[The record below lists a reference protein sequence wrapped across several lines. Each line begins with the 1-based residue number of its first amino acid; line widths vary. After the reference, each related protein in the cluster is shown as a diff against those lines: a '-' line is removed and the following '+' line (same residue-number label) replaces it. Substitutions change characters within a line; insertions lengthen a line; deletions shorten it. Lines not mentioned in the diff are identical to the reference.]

1 MGSIRFVSEQ
11 SCSTIFLFLSQPSS
25 FLHSVLCLLR
35 ALLFPFF
42 PGGVFICS
50 LFFMLLLHFCFG
62 VPLAPLNAS
71 RVPLSV
77 YGAQPPFPTASRTFS
92 PQSVG
97 GGGGGRN
104 HTPFAAFWPFPSV
117 SAFRAFKDPRCFYSF
132 SSLNLAFVK
141 DESTRWIL
149 SFRA

>member
-1 MGSIRFVSEQ
+1 MGEGGGHLPGIIFGNIRAGLGSIRFVSEQ

-50 LFFMLLLHFCFG
+50 LFFMLLPHFCFG

-97 GGGGGRN
+97 GGGEAETIPPSQLSGRSL
-104 HTPFAAFWPFPSV
+104 PFQPFELS
-117 SAFRAFKDPRCFYSF
+117 R
-132 SSLNLAFVK
+132 
-141 DESTRWIL
+141 TRVVFIRL
-149 SFRA
+149 VR